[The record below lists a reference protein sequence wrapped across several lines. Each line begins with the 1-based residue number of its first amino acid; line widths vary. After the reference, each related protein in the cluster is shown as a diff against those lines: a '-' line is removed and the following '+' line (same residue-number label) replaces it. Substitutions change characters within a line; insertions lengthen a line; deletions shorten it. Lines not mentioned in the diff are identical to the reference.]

1 MCLFWQEDLPELV
14 PDIHSHYELPWRHA
28 FGRPYRGG
36 VITYMGAGG
45 QSTPLHFDDYENL
58 VRHGTCIPMP

>member
-1 MCLFWQEDLPELV
+1 M
-14 PDIHSHYELPWRHA
+14 PDIHTHYELPWRHA

-58 VRHGTCIPMP
+58 VRHPHQRVCCKASRVFQRPLG